1 MTEDTKP
8 PLTTSRVTLVI
19 GGLTALAL
27 LLSLP
32 GSLRA
37 VLERG
42 ELYLFTTLFFA
53 DIAPRLTGPGRLRFL
68 LQPVV
73 ALLLGVRDGRVDL
86 RAGREPYIWAL
97 VTGLGARRELLR
109 SAFASI
115 SNVVLAAILCDA
127 IAQWLLF
134 RVVSPGAALVIGPV
148 LICAPY
154 ALARALANRGAR
166 VVRTLH

>member
-1 MTEDTKP
+1 MKKDRKLTCLLLGLLLLVFA
-8 PLTTSRVTLVI
+8 LTTPA
-19 GGLTALAL
+19 ALR
-27 LLSLP
+27 
-32 GSLRA
+32 RA
-37 VLERG
+37 FERG
-42 ELYLFTTLFFA
+42 ELYLFTTLFFS

-73 ALLLGVRDGRVDL
+73 ALLLGVRDGRADL
-86 RAGREPYIWAL
+86 RAGREPYIWAR
-97 VTGLGARRELLR
+97 VTGRGSRRELLQ
-109 SAFASI
+109 SALASI
-115 SNVVLAAILCDA
+115 SNVVLAAVLCDA

>member
-1 MTEDTKP
+1 MKKDRK
-8 PLTTSRVTLVI
+8 LTYLLLGLLLLVFA
-19 GGLTALAL
+19 LTAPAAL
-27 LLSLP
+27 R
-32 GSLRA
+32 RA
-37 VLERG
+37 FERG
-42 ELYLFTTLFFA
+42 ELYLFTTLFFS

-97 VTGLGARRELLR
+97 VTGRGARRELLR

>member
-1 MTEDTKP
+1 MKKDRK
-8 PLTTSRVTLVI
+8 LTYLLLGLLLLVFA
-19 GGLTALAL
+19 LTAPAAVR
-27 LLSLP
+27 
-32 GSLRA
+32 RA
-37 VLERG
+37 LERG
-42 ELYLFTTLFFA
+42 ELYLFTTLFFS

-73 ALLLGVRDGRVDL
+73 ALLLGVRDGRADL

-97 VTGLGARRELLR
+97 VTGRGSRRELLR
-109 SAFASI
+109 SALASI

-154 ALARALANRGAR
+154 ALARALANSGAR

>member
-1 MTEDTKP
+1 MKKDRR
-8 PLTTSRVTLVI
+8 LTYLLLVLLVVVFV
-19 GGLTALAL
+19 LTAPAAL
-27 LLSLP
+27 
-32 GSLRA
+32 GRA
-37 VLERG
+37 LERG
-42 ELYLFTTLFFA
+42 ELYLFTTLFCA

-97 VTGLGARRELLR
+97 VTGRGARRELLR